1 MLSKT
6 VYHSYFL
13 GLTWVLVVVTLLI
26 ARTAGAQQPLSY
38 TIDTFAGHDASET
51 LDWPSGIAVDGTG
64 AVYIADT
71 GNHRVLKAETDGTIT
86 TVAGTGTAGYSGD
99 GGLATAAQLRWPTG
113 MAVAGDGTVYIAD
126 TNNHCVRAVVPD
138 GTITTFAGM
147 GSPGL
152 SGDGGPA
159 TAAQLSLPYGLAV
172 AGDGTVYI
180 ADTNSHRV
188 RKVAITDGTITTV
201 AGMGSNGFGGGY
213 SGDDGPATAAQ
224 LHWPYDVA
232 VDDAGAVYI
241 ADELNHRVRAVAPDG
256 TITTFAGTGTSG
268 SSGDGGPATEAQLH
282 QPFGVAVASDGT
294 VYITDLLNH
303 NMRAVA
309 PDGTITTIA
318 GRAEVPGFSGD
329 AGPSTAAYLNTP
341 TGVAVASDGTVY
353 IADSSNNRVRKLT
366 PPHAEAPE

>member
-1 MLSKT
+1 MVSET
-6 VYHSYFL
+6 VYHSHFL

-26 ARTAGAQQPLSY
+26 AGTAGAQQPISY
-38 TIDTFAGHDASET
+38 TIDTFAGLDGSAT
-51 LDWPSGIAVDGTG
+51 LDWPSGIAVASTG

-86 TVAGTGTAGYSGD
+86 TVAGTGTAGSSGD

-113 MAVAGDGTVYIAD
+113 I
-126 TNNHCVRAVVPD
+126 
-138 GTITTFAGM
+138 
-147 GSPGL
+147 
-152 SGDGGPA
+152 
-159 TAAQLSLPYGLAV
+159 AV

-188 RKVAITDGTITTV
+188 RAVVSDGTIITFAGTGSPGFSGDGGPATAAQLSLPYDVVVASDGAVYIADTNNHRVRKVATTDGTITTV

-213 SGDDGPATAAQ
+213 SGDDGPATVAQ

-256 TITTFAGTGTSG
+256 TITTFAGTGTAG
-268 SSGDGGPATEAQLH
+268 YSGDDGPATEAQLH

-294 VYITDLLNH
+294 VYIADLLNH

-318 GRAEVPGFSGD
+318 GRAEVPGFNGD
-329 AGPSTAAYLNTP
+329 GGPATAAYLNTP
-341 TGVAVASDGTVY
+341 TGVAVANDGTVY